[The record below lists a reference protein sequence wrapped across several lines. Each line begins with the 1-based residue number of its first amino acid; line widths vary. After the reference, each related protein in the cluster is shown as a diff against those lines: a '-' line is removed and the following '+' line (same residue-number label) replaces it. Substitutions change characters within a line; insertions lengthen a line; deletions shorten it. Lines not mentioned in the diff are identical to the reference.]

1 MKKILFSFI
10 LFLFPI
16 LSFSQTEK
24 NGDFSF
30 IYQIGYSCSQG
41 SAFNMSMAMKK
52 TWGIFV
58 NYGGF
63 GPERS
68 FETGIDYNYN
78 TEVISNEK
86 DKNNKWSIV
95 VGPTFRVLKKIPLY
109 ISAGVGYGTDQ
120 EIWQRYEKYNFEYVS
135 DEYNLVSYEKS
146 KKTGI
151 NYQIG
156 LEYDFIM
163 KSWMIGVESYYN
175 KYMGVGLGVVFG
187 INLGEMKNY

>member
-95 VGPTFRVLKKIPLY
+95 VGPTFRVLKKNTPVY
-109 ISAGVGYGTDQ
+109 IGG
-120 EIWQRYEKYNFEYVS
+120 
-135 DEYNLVSYEKS
+135 
-146 KKTGI
+146 
-151 NYQIG
+151 
-156 LEYDFIM
+156 
-163 KSWMIGVESYYN
+163 SWMWS
-175 KYMGVGLGVVFG
+175 
-187 INLGEMKNY
+187 

>member
-1 MKKILFSFI
+1 M
-10 LFLFPI
+10 
-16 LSFSQTEK
+16 
-24 NGDFSF
+24 
-30 IYQIGYSCSQG
+30 
-41 SAFNMSMAMKK
+41 
-52 TWGIFV
+52 
-58 NYGGF
+58 
-63 GPERS
+63 
-68 FETGIDYNYN
+68 
-78 TEVISNEK
+78 
-86 DKNNKWSIV
+86 
-95 VGPTFRVLKKIPLY
+95 KKIPLY
-109 ISAGVGYGTDQ
+109 ISAGVGYGADQ